1 MDNLTILKN
10 ALAESAEVPSIL
22 LDKIQYNGD
31 NELLYDVLFPILG
44 WDKDYQSFAH
54 GQFMEYMEWKE
65 PYIDFDKFFIIKN
78 RQLTINTD
86 DMFDDYEQEV
96 GDEDEMDDMDIFD
109 AYDLHLQYCFKYFNK
124 KLAPHQLRLID
135 LGTNENAYFLLVH
148 DDENQIENLVNALSK
163 FDIPVLLK

>member
-54 GQFMEYMEWKE
+54 GQFMEYMEWEE